1 MHRIGNGAAIYLT
14 VVAVAF
20 AWIMVEIERINIRE
34 IKKGMEKPSISKEKE
49 SDGFCNKFMDIF
61 DKKQLGFSQLCYNL
75 NSFNVEKMFR
85 YDKMKREMDKER
97 GCVG

>member
-34 IKKGMEKPSISKEKE
+34 IKKEWKSRQSQ
-49 SDGFCNKFMDIF
+49 
-61 DKKQLGFSQLCYNL
+61 KK
-75 NSFNVEKMFR
+75 
-85 YDKMKREMDKER
+85 KR
-97 GCVG
+97 VTAFL

>member
-20 AWIMVEIERINIRE
+20 AWIVVEMERINIRE

-49 SDGFCNKFMDIF
+49 NDGFLIKNNLFSRNYVTILTVSML
-61 DKKQLGFSQLCYNL
+61 KKMC
-75 NSFNVEKMFR
+75 R
-85 YDKMKREMDKER
+85 YDKMKREIDKER

>member
-1 MHRIGNGAAIYLT
+1 MHRIGNGVAIYLT

-20 AWIMVEIERINIRE
+20 AWIVVEIERINIRE

-49 SDGFCNKFMDIF
+49 SDGFFVTNSWMLF

-75 NSFNVEKMFR
+75 NSFNVEKN
-85 YDKMKREMDKER
+85 
-97 GCVG
+97 VQI